1 MTAVG
6 NGIRTETTQASSRAT
21 VAADGGHVFAVPAPV
36 RQPLVQPWMSNS
48 AQQERRHFKTILPE
62 INSDGEDHDVSNNDE
77 PSMSSSSTRSTKRKK
92 TSAPDW
98 TSWEELYR
106 QMENQKNLNPEEI
119 FGPIPMLD
127 VAEIFPGR
135 EKKMSFRS
143 RTSSA
148 HWGASDALTPQEV
161 IKYNEDMG
169 WGGQE

>member
-1 MTAVG
+1 
-6 NGIRTETTQASSRAT
+6 
-21 VAADGGHVFAVPAPV
+21 
-36 RQPLVQPWMSNS
+36 MSNS

-62 INSDGEDHDVSNNDE
+62 INSDGEDHDVNNNDE
-77 PSMSSSSTRSTKRKK
+77 SMRSSKRKK
-92 TSAPDW
+92 ASVPDW

-161 IKYNEDMG
+161 TKYNEDMG
-169 WGGQE
+169 WSGQE